1 MKINANIYNSIIS
14 EPFDVQEL
22 DGGVKVELHSLNQ
35 NETLFNQ
42 YAPKAK
48 FAIWTCAD
56 SKNYRLLIEDLYYQ
70 HVRELY
76 GKRVNQCMI
85 NFWDDV
91 EKERGKVIKFFFIP
105 VIAVVVIVSIVL
117 MVLSFTNVLNETGQ
131 WIGMGALL
139 VAFVICNTV
148 INRKID
154 GIISKH
160 NDIAVNKIKN
170 IVGHK
175 RFEELQHAQ
184 QTHYD
189 EFFNIPEEERV
200 KPEEES
206 EVEEVVEVENKAE

>member
-1 MKINANIYNSIIS
+1 MKINANIYNSIIT

-22 DGGVKVELHSLNQ
+22 ENGVKVELHSLNQ

-56 SKNYRLLIEDLYYQ
+56 SKNYRLLLEDKYYE

-76 GKRVNQCMI
+76 GRRVNQCMI

-91 EKERGKVIKFFFIP
+91 EKERGKVVKFFFIP
-105 VIAVVVIVSIVL
+105 VIAVVIILSVVL
-117 MVLSFTNVLNETGQ
+117 MALSFTNVLDETGQ
-131 WIGMGALL
+131 WISMGALL
-139 VAFVICNTV
+139 VGFVICNTI

-154 GIISKH
+154 SIVSKH
-160 NDIAVNKIKN
+160 NDTAVSKIKN
-170 IVGHK
+170 FIGHK

-189 EFFNIPEEERV
+189 EFFNIPEDERV
-200 KPEEES
+200 GNLPEEEQP
-206 EVEEVVEVENKAE
+206 VEEENKPE